1 MSHHIYVH
9 YTGTGTVAGKMY
21 GTYRHEDVNRKQHLM
36 MNAVCGAK
44 RVGIGREH
52 AVRYRY
58 RYWYWTEGKKNKYFK
73 RARYGTGNG
82 TGLLVPV
89 PFCFLQLQLLNVCHC
104 YSSACGSCE
113 KYFGPIIL
121 PTLGL
126 WWSWWWWW
134 CSPKLVH
141 IEGARVPRTAPPKNK
156 NKLTIR
162 MSQNQNRKGNTKIHR
177 IFTVPILG
185 RRKSLKKSLQKPP
198 CIWSVA

>member
-21 GTYRHEDVNRKQHLM
+21 GTYRQEDVNRKQHLM

-82 TGLLVPV
+82 TGLPV
-89 PFCFLQLQLLNVCHC
+89 PFRFLQLQLLNVCHC
-104 YSSACGSCE
+104 YSSACGSYE

-121 PTLGL
+121 PTLWL
-126 WWSWWWWW
+126 WWWWWWW